1 MSANELETETK
12 YEAPDDVMVP
22 ALDGLPGVA
31 SVLAEDEQLDAEYF
45 DTADLTLL
53 RAGVTLRRRTGGHD
67 AGWHLKLPAGPQTR
81 EEIRRPAGRPG
92 CPVPDE
98 LADLVLA
105 RTRGAPLVPVA
116 TIHTRRRRSQLLS
129 DSGQPLAEVAD
140 DRISAGRHQDP
151 SALIS
156 WREVEVELAGSDHGL
171 LNAADQ
177 LLRDHGL
184 APSSR
189 SAKLERVL
197 AEQLPDRRVP
207 VPLTGDSPAYQV
219 VLSYLAEHAESLV
232 AIDPQVRRSAPD
244 AVHQMRVATRRLRS
258 TLRSFDEVVAGD
270 RAAWVAG
277 ELKWLSDLLGRARD
291 AEVLAAHL
299 QRHQDRTDI
308 ALLLGPVQARIQAYL
323 ARSRATAQA
332 DVSAALRSGRY
343 TALLAELDRL
353 LAEPPLG
360 PAAGQ
365 PASEAIPFAVR
376 HSYRTTSRRM
386 RRASRQPAGPGRDMA
401 LHQARKAAKRTRYAA
416 EAALPVSGAA
426 ARRLARRVKKVQS
439 VLGDHQDTVVA
450 RALERRLGI
459 AAYQAGENA
468 FSYGLFYER
477 DVCDARLLDSRAA
490 SAWRR
495 ASQRRLRHWLTVS
508 R

>member
-1 MSANELETETK
+1 MTVNELETEIK
-12 YEAPDDVMVP
+12 YEAADNAVVP
-22 ALDGLPGVA
+22 PLDRLPGVA
-31 SVLAEDEQLDAEYF
+31 SVRAQDEQLDAQYF
-45 DTADLTLL
+45 DTADLRLL

-67 AGWHLKLPAGPQTR
+67 AGWHLKLPAGPHTR
-81 EEIRRPAGRPG
+81 QEIRQPADAPG

-105 RTRGAPLVPVA
+105 RTRGAPLVLVA
-116 TIHTRRRRSQLLS
+116 TIRTRRRRSQLLS
-129 DSGQPLAEVAD
+129 RSGEPLAEVAD
-140 DRISAGRHQDP
+140 DRISASRPHDAAP
-151 SALIS
+151 LS
-156 WREVEVELAGSDHGL
+156 WREVEVELSGGDHGL
-171 LNAADQ
+171 LDAAGR

-184 APSSR
+184 APSAR

-197 AEQLPDRRVP
+197 PDARPARTP
-207 VPLTGDSPAYQV
+207 SAPLTGDSPAYLA
-219 VLSYLAEHAESLV
+219 VLGYLSAQAEALV
-232 AIDPQVRRSAPD
+232 AIDPQVRRFAPD

-258 TLRSFDEVVAGD
+258 TLRSFDEIIAGD
-270 RAAWVAG
+270 RTALVAT
-277 ELKWLSDLLGRARD
+277 ELKWLGDLLGRARD
-291 AEVLAAHL
+291 AEVLAARL
-299 QRHQDRTDI
+299 RRHQDRTDI
-308 ALLLGPVQARIQAYL
+308 TLLLGPVQARIQAYL

-332 DVSAALRSGRY
+332 DVGAALRSGRY
-343 TALLAELDRL
+343 TALLTQIDRL
-353 LAEPPLG
+353 LTEPPLG

-365 PASEAIPFAVR
+365 PARQAIPAAVR
-376 HSYRTTSRRM
+376 HSYRTARKRM
-386 RRASRQPAGPGRDMA
+386 RRALRQPVGPRRDVA

-416 EAALPVSGAA
+416 EAALPVSGADA
-426 ARRLARRVKKVQS
+426 GRLVRRMKKVQS

-477 DVCDARLLDSRAA
+477 DACDARTLDKRAV

-495 ASQRRLRHWLTVS
+495 ASQRRARRWLAAS